1 MHKALVHNYAQS
13 HKVTIFHA
21 FSQFKTTKS
30 SRAHEFYMQRAF
42 FAQRKQIA
50 ELQTGALPKHTYDIK
65 EKKNDVVYIC
75 LQRLL
80 LSSRHNFNDK

>member
-1 MHKALVHNYAQS
+1 MHKALLHNSAQS
-13 HKVTIFHA
+13 HKVTKIHV
-21 FSQFKTTKS
+21 FSQLKTKIS
-30 SRAHEFYMQRAF
+30 SRAHEFYMQSVF

-50 ELQTGALPKHTYDIK
+50 ELQTGALPKHTYNIK

>member
-1 MHKALVHNYAQS
+1 MHKTVLHNDTQS
-13 HKVTIFHA
+13 HKVTNIHV
-21 FSQFKTTKS
+21 FSQLKSKKT
-30 SRAHEFYMQRAF
+30 SRARVFCMQRVF

-50 ELQTGALPKHTYDIK
+50 ELQTDALPKQTYDIK
-65 EKKNDVVYIC
+65 EKKNGVVYIC

>member
-1 MHKALVHNYAQS
+1 MHKALLHNSAQFY
-13 HKVTIFHA
+13 KVTNFHV
-21 FSQFKTTKS
+21 FLQSKTGNS